1 MYLKTG
7 MDVGREEPRTLKNK
21 KRLDGFPGKNVDQY
35 LSKHPSKPT
44 QVGNRGTPRPYLT
57 TMNTFPVG
65 NKNQTSPH
73 RQRDS
78 CNGNRHNENRDF
90 INYNNKNDLGSPES
104 KKGGS
109 FACPTS
115 SLKSPLKSP
124 KSPKTIATA
133 IALPSRTITEVGD
146 DEYSSQRNSTKTQP
160 LSNRL
165 PSSVLSPSKASP
177 KKAQNRYVESAQSI
191 PTIPKSLE
199 EYEDLTHQEKVRL
212 GPVEQVMRK
221 IREQECGS
229 QDSEK
234 ETPPIRKDIWTPD
247 KPRRTQD
254 KLGRSEEKP
263 SRQNINTDTQT
274 RLKEQ
279 MVKSQIFREKEFESD
294 SDLDDEVLLSTPDF
308 KPKKISKDMTRQFRA
323 IATKTKQPVDEIE
336 SFSSDEDLPPARPPS
351 PRGGSTSTS
360 FKNISVEATSRLFD
374 GGVSNRTSSSPIT
387 SPPFMTSPA
396 SMNPTQPKK
405 ELKKPKIFNRTT
417 VAKQMRPNKRQ
428 FPPIATGE
436 SGVNKKVIPARPIPS
451 DLAPRISSSRWPS
464 ALSISSISDT
474 DSENEVDKTKDS
486 KQRGSRDE
494 KGDSSVAKRK
504 RSMSSVED
512 KGPIVS
518 RDQSRRNERSHSL
531 EKGPRNESIKTK
543 VKRMD
548 ELPEIVFLSDEEEE
562 AVPDADAGSVCPY
575 CGDALPNPMPRRLA
589 KALAK
594 ILLAEQTL
602 RRKKQNEH
610 SQKAAIVNVKPQD
623 PPRPP
628 RPRPLK
634 KKAVVEEPET
644 PVPRADAAV
653 WDDTDSEPET
663 GKLSLVDQFEFCR
676 IHMAEMTIV
685 PEGLRKNYPVS
696 INFDGLDA
704 RVDQMKGE
712 LQDIIEGT
720 VKSRY
725 LERVKKTYKSLGT
738 MGARQPA
745 VMLATVQDTQP
756 GYYGSKGAERLLEIL
771 VRMFIEPNI
780 LTYKLAHPQRPSEY
794 IQQVLIPEA
803 GLRLIAEDQRKIGRH
818 DISLEDA
825 RIIMAESVEFGAYMH
840 EA

>member
-1 MYLKTG
+1 M
-7 MDVGREEPRTLKNK
+7 
-21 KRLDGFPGKNVDQY
+21 
-35 LSKHPSKPT
+35 
-44 QVGNRGTPRPYLT
+44 
-57 TMNTFPVG
+57 
-65 NKNQTSPH
+65 
-73 RQRDS
+73 
-78 CNGNRHNENRDF
+78 
-90 INYNNKNDLGSPES
+90 
-104 KKGGS
+104 
-109 FACPTS
+109 
-115 SLKSPLKSP
+115 
-124 KSPKTIATA
+124 
-133 IALPSRTITEVGD
+133 
-146 DEYSSQRNSTKTQP
+146 
-160 LSNRL
+160 
-165 PSSVLSPSKASP
+165 
-177 KKAQNRYVESAQSI
+177 
-191 PTIPKSLE
+191 PKSLE
-199 EYEDLTHQEKVRL
+199 EYEELTHQEKVRL

-247 KPRRTQD
+247 KPRQTQD
-254 KLGRSEEKP
+254 KLGRSQERS
-263 SRQNINTDTQT
+263 SRQAINADTQA

-279 MVKSQIFREKEFESD
+279 KAKNQIFSEKELESD
-294 SDLDDEVLLSTPDF
+294 SGLDDEVLLSTPDF
-308 KPKKISKDMTRQFRA
+308 KPKKISKDMTKQFRA
-323 IATKTKQPVDEIE
+323 IATKSKQPVDEIE
-336 SFSSDEDLPPARPPS
+336 PFSSDEDLPPARPPS
-351 PRGGSTSTS
+351 PGRGSTSTS
-360 FKNISVEATSRLFD
+360 FKNTSVEATSRLFN

-387 SPPFMTSPA
+387 SPLSMTSPA
-396 SMNPTQPKK
+396 SVNPTQPKK
-405 ELKKPKIFNRTT
+405 ELKKPKIFNRTSA
-417 VAKQMRPNKRQ
+417 AKQMRPDKRQ
-428 FPPIATGE
+428 FLPIVTGE
-436 SGVNKKVIPARPIPS
+436 SGVNKKVIPARPIAS
-451 DLAPRISSSRWPS
+451 DLAPRISSSRRPS
-464 ALSISSISDT
+464 VLSISSISDT
-474 DSENEVDKTKDS
+474 NSENEVDKKDS
-486 KQRGSRDE
+486 KQRGSSEE
-494 KGDSSVAKRK
+494 KGNSSVTKRK
-504 RSMSSVED
+504 RSISSVED
-512 KGPIVS
+512 KGPAVS
-518 RDQSRRNERSHSL
+518 RDRSRRKERSHSL
-531 EKGPRNESIKTK
+531 EKGPRNESIETK
-543 VKRMD
+543 VQRLD

-575 CGDALPNPMPRRLA
+575 CGDALPNPKPRRLA

-610 SQKAAIVNVKPQD
+610 SQKAAIINVKPQD

-634 KKAVVEEPET
+634 KKAIVEEPET

-704 RVDQMKGE
+704 RVDQMRGE
-712 LQDIIEGT
+712 LQDIIEGA
-720 VKSRY
+720 VQSRY